1 MTDRLYKFV
10 NENDIRMSP
19 KYFEIDGKIVAN
31 PSVELQKEKGYDKV
45 FINTKYPETDEGYYR
60 NFQYEIQG
68 DTIIKVWSEPIP
80 YDEVKTSLLNSLDGE
95 SDE

>member
-19 KYFEIDGKIVAN
+19 KYFEIDGKIVTN
-31 PSVELQKEKGYDKV
+31 PPVELQKEKGYDKV
-45 FINTKYPETDEGYYR
+45 FVDTQYPETDEGYYR

-68 DTIIKVWSEPIP
+68 DTIVKVWSEPIL
-80 YDEVKTSLLNSLDGE
+80 YAEVKTSLLNYLI
-95 SDE
+95 DEE

>member
-10 NENDIRMSP
+10 NENDIRISP
-19 KYFEIDGKIVAN
+19 KYFKIDGKIVTN

-45 FINTKYPETDEGYYR
+45 FIDSPYLETDEGYYR
-60 NFQYEIQG
+60 DFKFEIQD

-80 YDEVKTSLLNSLDGE
+80 YDEEKTSLFNSLE
-95 SDE
+95 VQSDE